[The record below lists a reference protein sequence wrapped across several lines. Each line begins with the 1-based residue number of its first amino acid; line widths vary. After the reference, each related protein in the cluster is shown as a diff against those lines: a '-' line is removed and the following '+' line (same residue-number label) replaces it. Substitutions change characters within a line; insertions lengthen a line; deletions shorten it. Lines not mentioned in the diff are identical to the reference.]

1 MILVMLLAFSC
12 LFDPALDFGKYSFIF
27 TSDQLTQR
35 KAHAL
40 SAKILRFEAQS
51 KTQSKWV

>member
-1 MILVMLLAFSC
+1 MLIWPSLRF
-12 LFDPALDFGKYSFIF
+12 FGKYYVYIYFG
-27 TSDQLTQR
+27 QVTQW

-40 SAKILRFEAQS
+40 SAKDLCFETQS